1 VQENDIPVERPVPDL
16 ESRPI
21 TLDQYHALTPEK
33 LELIEG
39 YLVGPPDWRYSSEKR
54 RNLLLLLLV
63 NEGLLEAVR
72 LAPPELWRA
81 ALGQVY
87 GEP

>member
-1 VQENDIPVERPVPDL
+1 MQDATASAERPAPDL
-16 ESRPI
+16 EPRAI
-21 TLDQYHALTPEK
+21 TMDQYHALTPEK
-33 LELIEG
+33 LELWGG
-39 YLVGPPDWRYSSEKR
+39 YLIDPPEYVEQR

-72 LAPPELWRA
+72 LAPPEQWRA
-81 ALGQVY
+81 ALREVY